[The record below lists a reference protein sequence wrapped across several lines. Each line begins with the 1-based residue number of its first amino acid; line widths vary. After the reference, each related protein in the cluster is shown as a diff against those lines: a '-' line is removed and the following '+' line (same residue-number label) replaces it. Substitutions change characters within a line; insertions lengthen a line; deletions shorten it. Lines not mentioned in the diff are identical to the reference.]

1 MARGGSRVG
10 SVSQDVCVAAP
21 SMVLFSGGV
30 IVG

>member
-1 MARGGSRVG
+1 MASGGSRVG

-21 SMVLFSGGV
+21 SMVLFSGV